1 MHSRL
6 HRTILPTLVFAAA
19 LLAPSLSPA
28 QTAQVC
34 LASQE
39 RAVGNHCKGVSKCYT
54 NAMKKGAALDPAC
67 LTRKAGALSFHLAEA
82 EALSNCL
89 VEGAATTVAARVE
102 ADMNAVALA
111 LTLEGGRCAASKMT
125 ALGKEC
131 AAFFRCN
138 AIADGSSSTV
148 DPSRLAVHAARLAA
162 AFAKA
167 ERKGGC
173 VTSGDGAALEDRVAL
188 LVEGTH
194 DLLRG
199 TGTTTTTTTTTS
211 TSTSTVTLP

>member
-1 MHSRL
+1 MVTRFPRSAVL
-6 HRTILPTLVFAAA
+6 TLGLAAA
-19 LLAPSLSPA
+19 LLIPSLSSA

-39 RAVGNHCKGVSKCYT
+39 RAVGTECKGVSKCYA
-54 NAMKKGAALDPAC
+54 NALKKGVALDPSC
-67 LTRKAGALSFHLAEA
+67 LLRKAGALSFNLAEA
-82 EALSNCL
+82 EALSHCL
-89 VEGAATTVAARVE
+89 VEGAAATVAAQVE
-102 ADMNAVALA
+102 ADVSTIAAA

-138 AIADGSSSTV
+138 AVADGSSSTV

-173 VTSGDGAALEDRVAL
+173 VTLGDGAALEGQVSL
-188 LVEGTH
+188 LVEGVH

-199 TGTTTTTTTTTS
+199 SGTTTTTTTTS
-211 TSTSTVTLP
+211 TTSTSTVTLP